1 MDGKAAESPSNQHL
15 SSEIPWAA
23 VLSHALFH
31 VAEALKESDEV
42 QTALKHRQLQM
53 VGSGKAPAAAQP
65 QVTESSV
72 AVRPSALTS
81 RFYLQD
87 GLL

>member
-1 MDGKAAESPSNQHL
+1 MDGKAAESPSVSQHL
-15 SSEIPWAA
+15 NTEIPWAA

-53 VGSGKAPAAAQP
+53 VGSGSKP
-65 QVTESSV
+65 SSSQHTNEN
-72 AVRPSALTS
+72 ATGFRPSALTS

>member
-1 MDGKAAESPSNQHL
+1 MDGKAAESPNNHQHL
-15 SSEIPWAA
+15 NSEIPWAA

-53 VGSGKAPAAAQP
+53 VGSGKASATTPLA
-65 QVTESSV
+65 TESSV
-72 AVRPSALTS
+72 PVRPSALTS